1 MNPEE
6 TDKIPRTE
14 PAPPAIHIIAIGN
27 ELLNGETRDTNTY
40 WLIKA
45 LTRRGGKV
53 SRVVMISDDF
63 DSVQREIEAAKAE
76 GVDLVITTGGLGPT
90 DDDCTFAAIA
100 NCMRRD
106 LELNEEALNM
116 VKERI
121 RAMAKYRPGLPTEL
135 TEERKSMARIPK
147 GAVPLR
153 NPAGVAPGI
162 LFVEDGMTV
171 IALPG
176 VPGEMMAIFK
186 VTLKDFWKDFFK
198 GICYVRRNIVLKGI
212 PEAELWPYVRRALE
226 KDPGVYI
233 KSRLKVAGKIAETD
247 EVRPPEELPWMI
259 VLHFSVISC
268 TRKEGADRI
277 DRLAGELID
286 ELTASYQYPLHIDM
300 KPGNV

>member
-1 MNPEE
+1 MNAKEM
-6 TDKIPRTE
+6 DKTSRADPVPPR
-14 PAPPAIHIIAIGN
+14 IHVIAIGS

-45 LTRRGGKV
+45 LTRKGGKI
-53 SRVVMISDDF
+53 SRVAMISDDF
-63 DSVQREIEAAKAE
+63 DSVQKEIETAKAE
-76 GVDLVITTGGLGPT
+76 GIDLVITTGGLGPT

-106 LELNEEALNM
+106 LELNEEALNL

-135 TEERKSMARIPK
+135 TEERKSMAIIPK
-147 GAVPLR
+147 GAMPLK

-162 LFVEDGMTV
+162 IFIEDGMTV

-176 VPGEMMAIFK
+176 VPAEMKAIFSES
-186 VTLKDFWKDFFK
+186 LKKFWKDFFK

-233 KSRLKVAGKIAETD
+233 KSRLKVVGKIIETD
-247 EVRPPEELPWMI
+247 EIRPPEELPWMI
-259 VLHFSVISC
+259 ILHFSVISC
-268 TRKEGADRI
+268 TRREGEERI
-277 DRLAGELID
+277 DKLLTNLID
-286 ELTASYQYPLHIDM
+286 ELTSGYNYPLYIDM
-300 KPGNV
+300 KPGNI